1 MHKPMKFIDKCTGTI
16 HDVTNEALLP
26 SYEGSERFEKV
37 VNNVVK
43 NQPKRPQKNAKKAE
57 D

>member
-1 MHKPMKFIDKCTGTI
+1 MKFIDKYTGTI

-43 NQPKRPQKNAKKAE
+43 NQPKRPQKSAKKAE

>member
-1 MHKPMKFIDKCTGTI
+1 MKFVDKYTGTI
-16 HDVTNEALLP
+16 HDVTNDALLP

-37 VNNVVK
+37 VDTVVK
-43 NQPKRPQKNAKKAE
+43 NQIKRPQKSTKKAE